1 MVRLPMFN
9 AGVGARVKSAIFA
22 MPKKA
27 ERFYLSPEWKALMKR
42 IKAKRGAFCQR
53 CGAGGRIIGDHIIE
67 RRDGGAELDE
77 GNVELLCMGC
87 HNRKTARRKL
97 ERVKLRADRG
107 VGKTLG
113 GGGG

>member
-1 MVRLPMFN
+1 MVRLPMMK
-9 AGVGARVKSAIFA
+9 AGVGTRIKSTIVA

-27 ERFYLSPEWKALMKR
+27 ERFYLSPEWKALVAR
-42 IKAKRGAFCQR
+42 IKEKRGAFCEK
-53 CGAGGRIIGDHIIE
+53 CGAGGRIIGDHIVE

-87 HNRKTARRKL
+87 HNRKTARKKR
-97 ERVKLRADRG
+97 ERLKLRADRG

-113 GGGG
+113 GAGE

>member
-1 MVRLPMFN
+1 MVRLPMMK
-9 AGVGARVKSAIFA
+9 AGVGTRVKSAIIT

-27 ERFYLSPEWKALMKR
+27 ERFYLSPEWKALVKR

-53 CGAGGRIIGDHIIE
+53 CGAGGRVIGDHIVE

-77 GNVELLCMGC
+77 GNIELLCLPC
-87 HNRKTARRKL
+87 HNRKTARAKA
-97 ERVKLRADRG
+97 ERVRLRADRG
-107 VGKTLG
+107 VGKTQG